1 MADSVLAWFDC
12 GHQQMKSIRI
22 CSDHLIL
29 LSLFKQIS
37 SLIRRAD
44 KFLKL
49 LLALNTP
56 RPNITLIVAFAQRL
70 TKLKVTQFS
79 ILQWLIKYL
88 RLGGNCFPFC
98 NEHRTKTNFWFLLG
112 TRTFSMYDHCN
123 TEKIFSLF
131 LYWAKK
137 YHIPYSL

>member
-79 ILQWLIKYL
+79 NLQWLIKYL
-88 RLGGNCFPFC
+88 RQGGNCFPFR
-98 NEHRTKTNFWFLLG
+98 NEHKTKTNFWFLLG
-112 TRTFSMYDHCN
+112 TRTFSIRSLQYRKN
-123 TEKIFSLF
+123 VFSV
-131 LYWAKK
+131 
-137 YHIPYSL
+137 SLLS

>member
-70 TKLKVTQFS
+70 TKLKATQFS

-88 RLGGNCFPFC
+88 RVGGNCFPFR
-98 NEHRTKTNFWFLLG
+98 NEHKTKTNFWFLLG
-112 TRTFSMYDHCN
+112 TRTFSIRSLQYRKN
-123 TEKIFSLF
+123 VFSV
-131 LYWAKK
+131 
-137 YHIPYSL
+137 SLLS

>member
-1 MADSVLAWFDC
+1 MADSVPAWFDC

-29 LSLFKQIS
+29 LNLFKQIS

-88 RLGGNCFPFC
+88 RLGGNCFPFR
-98 NEHRTKTNFWFLLG
+98 NEHKTKTNFWFLLG
-112 TRTFSMYDHCN
+112 TRTFSIRSLQYRKN
-123 TEKIFSLF
+123 VFSV
-131 LYWAKK
+131 
-137 YHIPYSL
+137 SLLS

>member
-29 LSLFKQIS
+29 LNLFKQIS

-88 RLGGNCFPFC
+88 RLGGNCFPFR
-98 NEHRTKTNFWFLLG
+98 NEHKTKTNFWFLLG
-112 TRTFSMYDHCN
+112 TRTFSIRSLQYRKN
-123 TEKIFSLF
+123 VFSV
-131 LYWAKK
+131 
-137 YHIPYSL
+137 SLLS